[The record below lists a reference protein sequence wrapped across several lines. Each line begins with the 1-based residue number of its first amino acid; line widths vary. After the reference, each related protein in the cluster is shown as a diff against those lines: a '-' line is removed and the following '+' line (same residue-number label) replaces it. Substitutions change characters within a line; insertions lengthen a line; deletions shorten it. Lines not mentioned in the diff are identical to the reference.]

1 MPALRTYRNTLYLFH
16 KDRKNDNKT
25 KTHHSF
31 LALMTES
38 SATTKTNIHRVEFS
52 LGCVRN
58 ACLVPDLSSSP
69 FFLIPT
75 RHVRRGQKKREERDV
90 RNGSS
95 KSADPVMVLHSRR
108 RHVTMDGSPVGLPW
122 TTINYLAPGLAVNLT
137 TSLLRVVL
145 ATCHECLAVCP
156 RNSRSTTFPR

>member
-75 RHVRRGQKKREERDV
+75 RHVRRGQKNGKKETLGTEAAKARIPLWFCTAADV
-90 RNGSS
+90 
-95 KSADPVMVLHSRR
+95 M
-108 RHVTMDGSPVGLPW
+108 
-122 TTINYLAPGLAVNLT
+122 
-137 TSLLRVVL
+137 
-145 ATCHECLAVCP
+145 
-156 RNSRSTTFPR
+156 